1 MTTVA
6 FPTSTLW
13 SKYEYA
19 TALRRGFLIQIPPP
33 AHSEPVEASSLAH
46 NADAH
51 ENKLMEL
58 TAAQRH
64 QAINKVTLW
73 GVFVNLVLSV
83 TKLAGGFFGQSQA
96 LIADG
101 LHSLSDLASDAMV
114 FIAAKHASEEADEE
128 HPYGHARFET
138 IATVALAVLLII
150 VGLGIAYDAIVSLV
164 SHELIEKPD
173 LFTLWIAALSIFSNE
188 GLYHYTK
195 SVGNR
200 IRSNL
205 LLANAWHHRSDAV
218 SSIVV
223 LIGIAGTQFDMPKLD
238 AYAAIVVAIMIA
250 RIGFKLGYDSIQELV
265 DASLEPELVDK
276 IRHKILSHEGVR
288 ELHMLRTRR
297 LGHHAHVDVHI
308 LVAPKLSV
316 SEGHHISETVEK
328 MLIESFDTIND
339 VTVHIDPEDDEQVA
353 QSINLPLRGELLTAL
368 KAEWSKIPELDPIDE
383 ITLHYLS
390 GEISVEASMPLEK
403 VGDIELTK
411 DLQTRFSKA
420 STSVPTVGRAIL
432 KFH

>member
-1 MTTVA
+1 MEI
-6 FPTSTLW
+6 TS
-13 SKYEYA
+13 E
-19 TALRRGFLIQIPPP
+19 
-33 AHSEPVEASSLAH
+33 
-46 NADAH
+46 
-51 ENKLMEL
+51 
-58 TAAQRH
+58 QRH
-64 QAINKVTLW
+64 HAINRVTLW
-73 GVFVNLVLSV
+73 GVFVNLVLSLA
-83 TKLAGGFFGQSQA
+83 KLAGGFFGHSQA

-114 FIAAKHASEEADEE
+114 FIAARHASEDADEE

-164 SHELIEKPD
+164 SDEEIVKPQP
-173 LFTLWIAALSIFSNE
+173 FTLWIAALSILSNE

-195 SVGNR
+195 HVGNN

-205 LLANAWHHRSDAV
+205 LLANAWHHRSDAI

-223 LIGIAGTQFDMPKLD
+223 LIGIAGTQLDLSRLD

-250 RIGFKLGYDSIQELV
+250 RIGFKLAYESVQELV
-265 DASLEPELVDK
+265 DASLEPELVDR

-288 ELHMLRTRR
+288 HLHMLRTRR

-328 MLIESFDTIND
+328 MLIDSFDTIND
-339 VTVHIDPEDDEQVA
+339 VTVHIDPEDDEQEA
-353 QSINLPLRGELLTAL
+353 RSMHLPLRSELIEAL
-368 KAEWSKIPELDPIDE
+368 RNEWASVPEFAAIDD
-383 ITLHYLS
+383 ITLHYLT
-390 GEISVEASMPLEK
+390 GEIAVEASMPLNK

-411 DLQTRFSKA
+411 DLQKLFSRI
-420 STSVPTVGRAIL
+420 SVNVPCVGRAQL

>member
-1 MTTVA
+1 MEI
-6 FPTSTLW
+6 TS
-13 SKYEYA
+13 E
-19 TALRRGFLIQIPPP
+19 
-33 AHSEPVEASSLAH
+33 
-46 NADAH
+46 
-51 ENKLMEL
+51 
-58 TAAQRH
+58 QRH
-64 QAINKVTLW
+64 QAINQVTLW
-73 GVFVNLVLSV
+73 GVFVNLVLSA

-114 FIAAKHASEEADEE
+114 FIAAKHASEDADEE

-138 IATVALAVLLII
+138 ITTVALAVLLVI
-150 VGLGIAYDAIVSLV
+150 VGIGIAYDAVVSLV
-164 SHELIEKPD
+164 ADEVIAKPN
-173 LFTLWIAALSIFSNE
+173 LYTLWIAALSILSNE

-195 SVGNR
+195 AVGNR

-205 LLANAWHHRSDAV
+205 LLANAWHHRSDAI
-218 SSIVV
+218 SSVVV
-223 LIGIAGTQFDMPKLD
+223 LVGIAGTQLNMPKLD

-265 DASLEPELVDK
+265 DASLEPELVND
-276 IRHKILSHEGVR
+276 IRQKILSHEGVR

-297 LGHHAHVDVHI
+297 LGHNAHVDVHI

-328 MLIESFDTIND
+328 MLKDSFDAIND

-353 QSINLPLRGELLTAL
+353 SSIHLPLRSELMSAL
-368 KAEWSKIPELDPIDE
+368 RDEWSSIPELDAIDD
-383 ITLHYLS
+383 ITLHYLT
-390 GEISVEASMPLEK
+390 GRISVEASMPLEK
-403 VGDIELTK
+403 VEDPELTK
-411 DLQTRFSKA
+411 ELQTRFSEACFK
-420 STSVPTVGRAIL
+420 VPSIGKAIL